1 MASPFLRN
9 QCFYKLEQ
17 LSEVGNGNINF
28 SWVFHFT
35 TSIPSFTLQKFS
47 KNEIIKIRQK
57 FILVQL
63 ISFLCWQRT
72 IRLELVCCR
81 LTLHCF
87 PLTLESDFLFFS
99 FLVFLLFCFCFHF
112 VQNFY
117 CQKENKNKT
126 KCCSL
131 IELKYLIKTSSESF
145 ADWRCYWEIGLK

>member
-63 ISFLCWQRT
+63 ISFLCSQRT

-81 LTLHCF
+81 LTLHCS

-99 FLVFLLFCFCFHF
+99 FLVFLLFLFLFPFCPEFLLS
-112 VQNFY
+112 
-117 CQKENKNKT
+117 KGK
-126 KCCSL
+126 
-131 IELKYLIKTSSESF
+131 
-145 ADWRCYWEIGLK
+145 

>member
-99 FLVFLLFCFCFHF
+99 FLSLCFCCF
-112 VQNFY
+112 VFVSILSRISIV
-117 CQKENKNKT
+117 KRKIKT
-126 KCCSL
+126 KQSAAL
-131 IELKYLIKTSSESF
+131 
-145 ADWRCYWEIGLK
+145 